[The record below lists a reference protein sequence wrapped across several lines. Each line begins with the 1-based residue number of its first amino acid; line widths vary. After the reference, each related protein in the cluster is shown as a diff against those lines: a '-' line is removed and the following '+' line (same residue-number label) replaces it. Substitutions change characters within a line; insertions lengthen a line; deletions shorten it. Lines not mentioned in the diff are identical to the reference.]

1 MKINLPKSAKSQ
13 IKAARKKVFDEMN
26 AEFISQTTWDEMN
39 KRYQG
44 YTNMMKP
51 SWTITPD
58 TVIVALTSVFEIF
71 MVLNFEK
78 LDILRSK
85 AIGFVLKGRV

>member
-1 MKINLPKSAKSQ
+1 
-13 IKAARKKVFDEMN
+13 
-26 AEFISQTTWDEMN
+26 
-39 KRYQG
+39 
-44 YTNMMKP
+44 MMKP